1 MVVKIGWAVAFAA
14 TFVVEAP
21 LYLLGLRGVF
31 VLRRGLLVALLLN
44 AATHPLAWWL
54 TLGGGSWWRFASVEA
69 GVWLTEGWLLW
80 ALTRAWSRQCALP
93 LKDALG
99 VSLVANALSAGIG
112 LLLQ

>member
-1 MVVKIGWAVAFAA
+1 MKIGWAVAFAA
-14 TFVVEAP
+14 TLVVETP

-31 VLRRGLLVALLLN
+31 ELRRALLVALLLN

-54 TLGGGSWWRFASVEA
+54 TVGGGSWWRFASVEA
-69 GVWLTEGWLLW
+69 GAWLIEAWLLW
-80 ALTRAWSRQCALP
+80 ALARVWCRHCTLP
-93 LKDALG
+93 LTDALG